1 MEGIPSEAKARI
13 GREVVHVYD
22 VTDKDIR
29 RFAQAIDDP
38 NPLYYDEEYAKKT
51 IYKGIIAPPLFC
63 HAFTFADVPA
73 GSLREDGL
81 PKELDVPLPVNRAI
95 GGSSS
100 FEVGTELR
108 PGDKLT
114 VKSKVLDIYTKS
126 GKTGLLYFVVVETT
140 FTNQNGDIAAR
151 EVATYIQR

>member
-1 MEGIPSEAKARI
+1 MEQIPLEAVERI
-13 GREVVHVYD
+13 GKEVVHVYD

-38 NPLYYDEEYAKKT
+38 NPLYYDEEYART
-51 IYKGIIAPPLFC
+51 TPYKGIIAPPLFC
-63 HAFTFADVPA
+63 HAFTFADAPA
-73 GSLREDGL
+73 GDLRADGL
-81 PKELDVPLPVNRAI
+81 PKDLDVPLPVSRAV

-100 FEVGTELR
+100 FEVGAELR

-114 VKSKVLDIYTKS
+114 VKSKIRDIYTKS
-126 GKTGLLYFVVVETT
+126 GKTGLLYFTVVETT
-140 FTNQNGDIAAR
+140 FTKQNGDLVAN